1 MKINSFEELLVHEMR
16 DLYDAEQHITKALPK
31 MIKAASSQD
40 LRAALQDHLEVT
52 KTQIGRLEE
61 AFGALGQPTKGETC
75 KGLKGLLDEGEDVI
89 DEKADPAVKD
99 AGLIVAAQKIEHYE
113 IASYGSVRTWAL
125 TLGHERVADLM
136 ERTLQEEK
144 DADKKLTALAE
155 SVINVQAQHS
165 VHA

>member
-52 KTQIGRLEE
+52 KVQIGRLEE
-61 AFGALGQPTKGETC
+61 AFGALGQPIKGEAC
-75 KGLKGLLDEGEDVI
+75 KGLKGLIDEGSDII

-113 IASYGSVRTWAL
+113 IASYGSVRTWAR
-125 TLGHERVADLM
+125 TLGHERVGDLM

-155 SVINVQAQHS
+155 SAINVQAQHS
-165 VHA
+165 VST

>member
-31 MIKAASSQD
+31 MIKAASSPD

-52 KTQIGRLEE
+52 KVQIGRLEE

-75 KGLKGLLDEGEDVI
+75 KGLKGLLDEGEALI
-89 DEKADPAVKD
+89 DEKAGPAVKD

-113 IASYGSVRTWAL
+113 IASYGSVRTWAM

-155 SVINVQAQHS
+155 SAINVQAQHS
-165 VHA
+165 VQT